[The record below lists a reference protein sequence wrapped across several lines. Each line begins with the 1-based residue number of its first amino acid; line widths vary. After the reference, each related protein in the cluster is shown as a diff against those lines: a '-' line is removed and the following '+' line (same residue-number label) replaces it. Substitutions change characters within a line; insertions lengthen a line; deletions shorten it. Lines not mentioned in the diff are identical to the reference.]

1 MIIKIMIIT
10 EDMFQDGVMEV
21 IIIKI
26 MIMVTIKDMTIKI
39 IMAVVEEA
47 EDMEVIII
55 TIKIMVTTTKIMI
68 ITIEIIMIIIKGM
81 VVMVMLQDG
90 VMVIIEIMVIIIED
104 MVVMMIRKIM
114 ITTMGN
120 PVVGINQE
128 NLLPLHLK
136 VKTKITKKMNQNLD
150 HGQIKWSQKLK

>member
-1 MIIKIMIIT
+1 M
-10 EDMFQDGVMEV
+10 G
-21 IIIKI
+21 
-26 MIMVTIKDMTIKI
+26 TIKDMTIKI

-47 EDMEVIII
+47 E
-55 TIKIMVTTTKIMI
+55 
-68 ITIEIIMIIIKGM
+68 GM

-136 VKTKITKKMNQNLD
+136 VKTKITKKMTKKMNQNLD
-150 HGQIKWSQKLK
+150 HGQNKMVAKVEMKSIFFFDKSLMTD

>member
-1 MIIKIMIIT
+1 
-10 EDMFQDGVMEV
+10 
-21 IIIKI
+21 
-26 MIMVTIKDMTIKI
+26 MV
-39 IMAVVEEA
+39 
-47 EDMEVIII
+47 
-55 TIKIMVTTTKIMI
+55 TIKIMVITTKIMI
-68 ITIEIIMIIIKGM
+68 ITIEIIIIIIIIKGM

-150 HGQIKWSQKLK
+150 HGQNKMVAKVEMKSIFFFDKSL

>member
-1 MIIKIMIIT
+1 MIIT

-26 MIMVTIKDMTIKI
+26 KIIITTKDMTIKI
-39 IMAVVEEA
+39 IMAVVEEM
-47 EDMEVIII
+47 EDMVVMII
-55 TIKIMVTTTKIMI
+55 TIKIMVTIKIMIIRTKIMI

-150 HGQIKWSQKLK
+150 HGQNKMV

>member
-1 MIIKIMIIT
+1 M
-10 EDMFQDGVMEV
+10 G
-21 IIIKI
+21 
-26 MIMVTIKDMTIKI
+26 MVTI
-39 IMAVVEEA
+39 
-47 EDMEVIII
+47 
-55 TIKIMVTTTKIMI
+55 KIMI
-68 ITIEIIMIIIKGM
+68 ITIEIIKIIIKGM

-128 NLLPLHLK
+128 NLLPLHLR
-136 VKTKITKKMNQNLD
+136 VKTKITKKMTKKMNQNLD
-150 HGQIKWSQKLK
+150 HGQNKMVAKVEMKSIFFFDKSLMTD

>member
-1 MIIKIMIIT
+1 MGIMIIT

-26 MIMVTIKDMTIKI
+26 MVTIKGMTIKIMVTTTKIMVTIM
-39 IMAVVEEA
+39 
-47 EDMEVIII
+47 I
-55 TIKIMVTTTKIMI
+55 TIKIMVTTTKIMVTIKIMIIRTKIMI
-68 ITIEIIMIIIKGM
+68 ITIEIIMIIIK
-81 VVMVMLQDG
+81 
-90 VMVIIEIMVIIIED
+90 D

>member
-1 MIIKIMIIT
+1 M
-10 EDMFQDGVMEV
+10 EDMAV
-21 IIIKI
+21 III
-26 MIMVTIKDMTIKI
+26 
-39 IMAVVEEA
+39 A
-47 EDMEVIII
+47 
-55 TIKIMVTTTKIMI
+55 IKIMVTTTKIMI

-150 HGQIKWSQKLK
+150 HGQNKMVAKVEMKSIFFFDKS

>member
-1 MIIKIMIIT
+1 M
-10 EDMFQDGVMEV
+10 G
-21 IIIKI
+21 
-26 MIMVTIKDMTIKI
+26 IKDMTIKI

-47 EDMEVIII
+47 EDM
-55 TIKIMVTTTKIMI
+55 
-68 ITIEIIMIIIKGM
+68 G
-81 VVMVMLQDG
+81 
-90 VMVIIEIMVIIIED
+90 VIIEIMVIIIED

-136 VKTKITKKMNQNLD
+136 VKTKITKKMTKKMNQNLD
-150 HGQIKWSQKLK
+150 HGQNKMVAKVEMKSIFFFDKSLMTD

>member
-68 ITIEIIMIIIKGM
+68 ITIEIIMIIIKDM
-81 VVMVMLQDG
+81 VVMV
-90 VMVIIEIMVIIIED
+90 
-104 MVVMMIRKIM
+104 IRKIM

-128 NLLPLHLK
+128 NLLP
-136 VKTKITKKMNQNLD
+136 
-150 HGQIKWSQKLK
+150 

>member
-1 MIIKIMIIT
+1 MTIKIMVTIMIT
-10 EDMFQDGVMEV
+10 
-21 IIIKI
+21 IK
-26 MIMVTIKDMTIKI
+26 IMVTIKDMTIKI

-55 TIKIMVTTTKIMI
+55 TIKIMVTTTKIMVTIKIMIIRTKIMI
-68 ITIEIIMIIIKGM
+68 ITIEIIM
-81 VVMVMLQDG
+81 
-90 VMVIIEIMVIIIED
+90 IIIED

-136 VKTKITKKMNQNLD
+136 VKTKTTKK
-150 HGQIKWSQKLK
+150 

>member
-1 MIIKIMIIT
+1 
-10 EDMFQDGVMEV
+10 
-21 IIIKI
+21 
-26 MIMVTIKDMTIKI
+26 MVE
-39 IMAVVEEA
+39 AVGEM

-55 TIKIMVTTTKIMI
+55 TIKIIVITIKIMVTIKIMIIRTKIMI

-81 VVMVMLQDG
+81 AVMVML
-90 VMVIIEIMVIIIED
+90 
-104 MVVMMIRKIM
+104 IRKIM

-136 VKTKITKKMNQNLD
+136 EKTKITKKMTKKMNQNLD
-150 HGQIKWSQKLK
+150 HGQNKMVAKVEMKSIFFFDKSLMTD

>member
-1 MIIKIMIIT
+1 M
-10 EDMFQDGVMEV
+10 G
-21 IIIKI
+21 
-26 MIMVTIKDMTIKI
+26 TIKI

-55 TIKIMVTTTKIMI
+55 TIKIMVTTTKIMVTIKIMIIRTKIMI

-90 VMVIIEIMVIIIED
+90 VMVII
-104 MVVMMIRKIM
+104 KIM

-136 VKTKITKKMNQNLD
+136 VKTKITKKMTKKMNQNLD
-150 HGQIKWSQKLK
+150 HGQNKMVAKVEMKSIFFFDKSLMTD